1 MNIVIL
7 KGNVTREPELSYLPS
22 QTAVCEFGMAVNEK
36 YKDKEKTGFFELSI
50 FGKRADVVQK
60 YVHKGDPLL
69 IRGKLDF
76 QSWEKDGKKH
86 SKIKIIVEDFEF
98 LSKNTNPK
106 QEPEPQGE
114 APYGDNQDESE
125 IPF

>member
-7 KGNVTREPELSYLPS
+7 KGNVTRDPALSYLPS

-36 YKDKEKTGFFELSI
+36 YKDKEKTGFFELTI

-76 QSWEKDGKKH
+76 QQWEKDGKKF
-86 SKIKIIVEDFEF
+86 SKVKIIVEDFEF
-98 LSKNTNPK
+98 LSKGGNAK
-106 QEPEPQGE
+106 QAPEPHGE
-114 APYGDNQDESE
+114 APYGGNQDDSE